1 MTDTGTTGQVVQ
13 MSELDE
19 GTVALI
25 ADLAKEAAEDLPPM
39 EVMMERWIDS
49 ASFLT
54 YGERRAL
61 LDAQERQALA
71 GTTNAPG
78 NG

>member
-1 MTDTGTTGQVVQ
+1 
-13 MSELDE
+13 MSNGLDE

-25 ADLAKEAAEDLPPM
+25 ADLAQEAAEDLPPM

-61 LDAQERQALA
+61 LDAQERQAFA